1 MPKKLKNYS
10 INYMETKEALD
21 IFNKIRLIFP
31 NPHCELNFNN
41 PFELLVATILS
52 AQATDKSVNLV
63 TPILFSKYP
72 NPYLLS
78 AAKEEDVEEI
88 IKSVGLGKSKSR
100 NIINLSKILVEKY
113 DGKVNPSY
121 EILTTL
127 PGVGRKTANVV
138 LAEAFDIPRIGVDT
152 HVKRVCLRLGLS
164 SSDDLITIEEDLMK
178 LYPKD
183 LWKDVHLT
191 LLFFGRYLCKS
202 KNPDCDKCP
211 FYKTNIC
218 KYRK

>member
-1 MPKKLKNYS
+1 
-10 INYMETKEALD
+10 METKEALD

-31 NPHCELNFNN
+31 NPHCELHFNN

-72 NPYLLS
+72 DPCLLS
-78 AAKEEDVEEI
+78 EAKEEDVEEI

-113 DGKVNPSY
+113 DGIVNPSY

-138 LAEAFDIPRIGVDT
+138 LAEAFDTTWNSRSNIG
-152 HVKRVCLRLGLS
+152 H
-164 SSDDLITIEEDLMK
+164 
-178 LYPKD
+178 P
-183 LWKDVHLT
+183 
-191 LLFFGRYLCKS
+191 
-202 KNPDCDKCP
+202 
-211 FYKTNIC
+211 
-218 KYRK
+218 